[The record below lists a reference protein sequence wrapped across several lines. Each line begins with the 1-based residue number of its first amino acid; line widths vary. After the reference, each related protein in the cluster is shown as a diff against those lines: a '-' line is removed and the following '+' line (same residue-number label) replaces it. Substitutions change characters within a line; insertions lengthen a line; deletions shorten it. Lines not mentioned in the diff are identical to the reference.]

1 MALTEE
7 VIIDKIEVVEKGSVQ
22 VRTAIIIK
30 RDGAEVS
37 RTFHRHALAPGDSLD
52 GQPARVRAI
61 ATAVWTDEVIAA
73 YQATET

>member
-7 VIIDKIEVVEKGSVQ
+7 VIIDKIEVVENGSVQ

-37 RTFHRHALAPGDSLD
+37 RTFHRHVLAPGDSLD
-52 GQPARVRAI
+52 GQPARVSAI